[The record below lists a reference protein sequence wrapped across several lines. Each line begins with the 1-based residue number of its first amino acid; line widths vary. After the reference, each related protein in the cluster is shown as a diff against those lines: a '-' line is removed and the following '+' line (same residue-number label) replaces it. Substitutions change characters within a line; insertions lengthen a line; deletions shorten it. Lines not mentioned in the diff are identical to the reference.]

1 MSSRSF
7 LFSAIQTFVE
17 CYAKFEGGKVADV
30 VQIISHWE
38 SYTYSAF
45 KCKMFSL
52 LSFTLSQITE
62 QVFKVYGVKQYNL
75 GLYLMFIG
83 PCIIVITEE

>member
-7 LFSAIQTFVE
+7 LFSAVQTSVE
-17 CYAKFEGGKVADV
+17 CYAKFEGGKVANAL
-30 VQIISHWE
+30 QIIFPLRELYPS
-38 SYTYSAF
+38 F

-62 QVFKVYGVKQYNL
+62 QVFKAYGVK
-75 GLYLMFIG
+75 
-83 PCIIVITEE
+83 